1 MGIFYTLKIIII
13 NISRCALHFVLQSRI
28 MRICPVVG
36 VQWQWQCKSHCHSV
50 GFYLA
55 LGIVLAL
62 NSCVSAAKYEHL
74 PFFQKLCRNYFQIFT
89 QNKMK
94 WKRTDGES
102 AKAVREQVFLSR
114 YKSVPGIVG
123 DSKFSAYCQW
133 LRTDQVLT
141 FLKIVLLFFVF

>member
-1 MGIFYTLKIIII
+1 MGIFCTLKIIII

-28 MRICPVVG
+28 MRIYPVVG
-36 VQWQWQCKSHCHSV
+36 VQWQCKSHCHSV
-50 GFYLA
+50 GFCLA

-74 PFFQKLCRNYFQIFT
+74 AFFQKLCWNYFWIFT
-89 QNKMK
+89 QNEMK
-94 WKRTDGES
+94 RKRTDGES